1 MKNLRT
7 VFSLLLSTTFLVA
20 CGGGG
25 GSSSTPVAT
34 PPPPPPPPPPPTTLT
49 ATVQLPAG
57 DPNCFRGGTRT
68 DTGPDNNGNGVLDAG
83 EVETSSFS
91 CTVETANTLQNFTRI
106 ATFPVCLQQAADCN
120 TSVIRSA
127 EILDV
132 SEDGNLLVYT
142 DAPRQTLGFVD
153 LTDPSNP
160 GAAGTRDLPGRPTS
174 LAVTGNFAIVA
185 VDGDAGSGP
194 DIGTIEVV
202 NLTTRTV
209 ARSFSVAGN
218 PDAVAVS
225 PDGTRALIAVE
236 NFNVNGSDQPPIP
249 GFLISLDLSA
259 ADPASW
265 TDSVINLTG
274 LANIN
279 SNDPEPE
286 NLDINEDNIA
296 VVSLQSNNHLVIVD
310 LETNS
315 VTADFPA
322 GSVSLD
328 DVDGTEGQT
337 DVILLNQR
345 LVGLARQPDGVAWIN
360 NDNFVT
366 ANEGIGTGG
375 SRSFSV
381 FDTTGALIFEA
392 GNALD
397 HEAARLGHYPEN
409 RSEERG
415 NEPEGA
421 EIGVFDQD
429 RFAFIGSE
437 RGDLVF
443 VYDIADPA
451 NPILTQSLPT
461 PESPEGIKAVPA
473 RNLLLVAGEE
483 DDRPDGIRSSIAIYE
498 FGVSELSYP
507 TLRSEDRPDGT
518 PIPWGALSG
527 LTEDPANSSILYS
540 VEDAEFDAN
549 RIFRIDVSASPASLV
564 EDIRLR
570 DDNNILSSLA
580 VSGPDSD
587 RERFD
592 GNDRDDLTNDDGT
605 ANLDLEGISVASEG
619 GFWVVAEGD
628 GDFDNTLFN
637 DIDAVNLLVRTDD
650 SGIIQEAVRL
660 PANVDAI
667 QQNQGFSGVAEFDG
681 TVYVTFQ
688 RPWGEETNNRI
699 GRYDLTTNQ
708 WDFVFYTTDTP
719 ESQNGGQVNLTD
731 IVSLGGGNFRVIES
745 DSEGGPDAAIRRL
758 YDVNLTGAASNSVV
772 TKTLSRDL
780 LAQGDLPAGNGS
792 VLNSL
797 QGIAITLDG
806 REFVLNDNDGLDDNV
821 GETQLVELE

>member
-1 MKNLRT
+1 M
-7 VFSLLLSTTFLVA
+7 
-20 CGGGG
+20 
-25 GSSSTPVAT
+25 
-34 PPPPPPPPPPPTTLT
+34 
-49 ATVQLPAG
+49 
-57 DPNCFRGGTRT
+57 
-68 DTGPDNNGNGVLDAG
+68 
-83 EVETSSFS
+83 
-91 CTVETANTLQNFTRI
+91 
-106 ATFPVCLQQAADCN
+106 
-120 TSVIRSA
+120 
-127 EILDV
+127 
-132 SEDGNLLVYT
+132 
-142 DAPRQTLGFVD
+142 
-153 LTDPSNP
+153 
-160 GAAGTRDLPGRPTS
+160 GTRDLPGRPTS

-366 ANEGIGTGG
+366 ANEGIDTGG

-437 RGDLVF
+437 RGDLG
-443 VYDIADPA
+443 
-451 NPILTQSLPT
+451 Q
-461 PESPEGIKAVPA
+461 
-473 RNLLLVAGEE
+473 
-483 DDRPDGIRSSIAIYE
+483 PD
-498 FGVSELSYP
+498 
-507 TLRSEDRPDGT
+507 T
-518 PIPWGALSG
+518 
-527 LTEDPANSSILYS
+527 
-540 VEDAEFDAN
+540 
-549 RIFRIDVSASPASLV
+549 
-564 EDIRLR
+564 
-570 DDNNILSSLA
+570 
-580 VSGPDSD
+580 
-587 RERFD
+587 
-592 GNDRDDLTNDDGT
+592 
-605 ANLDLEGISVASEG
+605 
-619 GFWVVAEGD
+619 
-628 GDFDNTLFN
+628 
-637 DIDAVNLLVRTDD
+637 
-650 SGIIQEAVRL
+650 
-660 PANVDAI
+660 DAI
-667 QQNQGFSGVAEFDG
+667 A
-681 TVYVTFQ
+681 
-688 RPWGEETNNRI
+688 
-699 GRYDLTTNQ
+699 
-708 WDFVFYTTDTP
+708 TDAR
-719 ESQNGGQVNLTD
+719 ES
-731 IVSLGGGNFRVIES
+731 
-745 DSEGGPDAAIRRL
+745 RRH
-758 YDVNLTGAASNSVV
+758 
-772 TKTLSRDL
+772 
-780 LAQGDLPAGNGS
+780 
-792 VLNSL
+792 
-797 QGIAITLDG
+797 
-806 REFVLNDNDGLDDNV
+806 
-821 GETQLVELE
+821 